1 MVRALVLL
9 IALGVTAC
17 LPPPSATN
25 AGGVR
30 SVRPLDMFKPCT
42 APPRSRLPGGSC
54 RP

>member
-17 LPPPSATN
+17 FLPSATN